1 MEKFMRDHHPLL
13 TVKILFAILYVM
25 LAADHAF
32 AYIGPGPGLEFIGYF
47 SSLAALM
54 LAAFSAVLLWP
65 FYALLRWLRGSK
77 DSTSPSLSGVHPI
90 VRPGESGL
98 IRR

>member
-1 MEKFMRDHHPLL
+1 MRDHNPLIA
-13 TVKILFAILYVM
+13 VKFLLAVLFVM

-47 SSLAALM
+47 TSMAALM

-77 DSTSPSLSGVHPI
+77 DHPSPSLSGSHPI

-98 IRR
+98 IHK